1 MGTGWGRD
9 GGPNSPT
16 FLQDQFYN
24 SSKTDEKWFGGGG
37 WGGGGGKK
45 ISPQI
50 NNLTILRPSALL
62 VRNWLKPRFHSSQKP
77 TRKLTESAFKY
88 CDWMKVLEASLQVG
102 FCDEWKRA
110 FRCLWISCI
119 YTLTITGC
127 FGIFNQRIH
136 DKIWN

>member
-1 MGTGWGRD
+1 MG
-9 GGPNSPT
+9 
-16 FLQDQFYN
+16 
-24 SSKTDEKWFGGGG
+24 
-37 WGGGGGKK
+37 GGGGGKK

-119 YTLTITGC
+119 YIHLPSPAVLAFSIKEFMIKSGTKQKTLAV
-127 FGIFNQRIH
+127 R
-136 DKIWN
+136 KS